1 MFRITFTYNKVFYFS
16 QLNLFI
22 TCDLS
27 KIYFQSE
34 SKTCWSKALDILF
47 QKHLI
52 FYSEKDVIPEN
63 DYSIPEFSF
72 IFFANFFIACQLS
85 KIYLQLERK
94 ESLYLAQNFRIFI
107 FRKKR
112 CYL

>member
-34 SKTCWSKALDILF
+34 RKTCWSKAFDILF
-47 QKHLI
+47 KN

-94 ESLYLAQNFRIFI
+94 KSLYLAQNFRIFI

-112 CYL
+112 CFL